1 MKLARDTRLQS
12 LCSRRA
18 YGAIA
23 HWPLSRKLLWL
34 VCSVAIGASL
44 YTYISDIQAIVANV
58 KIQIGEQ
65 AALAV
70 PSWFSLGWIQHYSA
84 AGHGIKFTSASQE
97 DDRFV
102 WIFTYNDQSS
112 SYDSMMQ
119 AAVTSAIEV
128 GHLRPFC
135 LYSGSETSPVYHWLA
150 DHGVILVRH
159 TPAWADQFWQ
169 AAEPLHLQNLVHS
182 HLYAT
187 KETMVGTFQR
197 IDIPIIPEFRDFQY
211 VLFSDT
217 DVLFLSKFSLA
228 QVPQLPSYVAMAPEM
243 TDAFPYNA
251 GIMLMNLPGLRATYS
266 SLLATILSNRH
277 GLYFPGYGPLDQGAY
292 NQQYE
297 ESIEKHTLSKVYNA
311 KPYQTCVPDAMLLH
325 LHGPKPADYER
336 FYTMGE
342 CRFGEMCRQ
351 GLAGCLCKYL
361 LASSHSRASHPALTL
376 LCDTLL
382 VNGSKIP
389 HNDASRRTAAS
400 AH

>member
-1 MKLARDTRLQS
+1 MKLASDTKLHS
-12 LCSRRA
+12 HSSRRA
-18 YGAIA
+18 YGAVA

-34 VCSVAIGASL
+34 VCSAVIGASL
-44 YTYISDIQAIVANV
+44 YTYISDIQANAANV
-58 KIQIGEQ
+58 KIQSGKQ
-65 AALAV
+65 AARAA
-70 PSWFSLGWIQHYSA
+70 PIWFSLTAIQHYSA
-84 AGHGIKFTSASQE
+84 AGHGIKFASPSQE

-135 LYSGSETSPVYHWLA
+135 LYSGSQTSPVYRWLA

-228 QVPQLPSYVAMAPEM
+228 QVPQLPPYVAMAPEM

-292 NQQYE
+292 NQHYE
-297 ESIEKHTLSKVYNA
+297 ESIRKHTLSKVYNA
-311 KPYQTCVPDAMLLH
+311 KPYQSCIPDAMLLH

-336 FYTMGE
+336 FYSMGE

-351 GLAGCLCKYL
+351 GLAGCLCDYL
-361 LASSHSRASHPALTL
+361 LENHH
-376 LCDTLL
+376 
-382 VNGSKIP
+382 G
-389 HNDASRRTAAS
+389 RTANPS
-400 AH
+400 LTSMCDILMVGRKKDP

>member
-1 MKLARDTRLQS
+1 MKLARDTRLHS
-12 LCSRRA
+12 LSSRRA
-18 YGAIA
+18 HGAVA

-44 YTYISDIQAIVANV
+44 YTYISDIQLSKTCSCGSPSLTSMIGCLQSIVANV

-65 AALAV
+65 AARAA
-70 PSWFSLGWIQHYSA
+70 PIWFSLGWIQHYSA
-84 AGHGIKFTSASQE
+84 AGHGIKFTSPSQE
-97 DDRFV
+97 DERFV

-150 DHGVILVRH
+150 DHGV
-159 TPAWADQFWQ
+159 
-169 AAEPLHLQNLVHS
+169 
-182 HLYAT
+182 
-187 KETMVGTFQR
+187 
-197 IDIPIIPEFRDFQY
+197 
-211 VLFSDT
+211 
-217 DVLFLSKFSLA
+217 
-228 QVPQLPSYVAMAPEM
+228 
-243 TDAFPYNA
+243 
-251 GIMLMNLPGLRATYS
+251 
-266 SLLATILSNRH
+266 
-277 GLYFPGYGPLDQGAY
+277 
-292 NQQYE
+292 
-297 ESIEKHTLSKVYNA
+297 TLVYNA
-311 KPYQTCVPDAMLLH
+311 KPYQSCVPDAMLLH

-382 VNGSKIP
+382 VNGSTISN
-389 HNDASRRTAAS
+389 NDASRRTVAS